1 MEFKKKKKKS
11 CGFFFPR
18 IDLEKAADVT
28 AGCGAVRCGGAGESK
43 SHIQ

>member
-1 MEFKKKKKKS
+1 MEFKKKKKVVG
-11 CGFFFPR
+11 CCFFFFLPR

-28 AGCGAVRCGGAGESK
+28 AGRGGVVGERK